1 MSSITS
7 EVDPA
12 RVLAVADKGGGQAA
26 MEPKQES
33 ALQLLQ
39 AGRSMV
45 ETAQTV
51 GVARATIYN
60 WLKHDPVFLAAY
72 NQWHDEIAETTRS
85 RVAMLSDKAV
95 GALDKA
101 LDAGDAKAALQLL
114 KGLGM
119 IRPRDEAERIT
130 DAREIDAR
138 MKLAEKK
145 RKVAIK
151 NEDNDLTFKESL
163 ADLGF

>member
-1 MSSITS
+1 MS

-12 RVLAVADKGGGQAA
+12 RALAVAADGQAA
-26 MEPKQES
+26 MQPQQQS

-60 WLKHDPVFLAAY
+60 WLKHDPAFL
-72 NQWHDEIAETTRS
+72 
-85 RVAMLSDKAV
+85 
-95 GALDKA
+95 
-101 LDAGDAKAALQLL
+101 AALQLL

-119 IRPRDEAERIT
+119 IRPREEAEKIT
-130 DAREIDAR
+130 DAGEIDTR

-151 NEDNDLTFKESL
+151 NEDNDLKFKESI
-163 ADLGF
+163 ADLGI